1 MHDFDFL
8 QPTSVAEASRLLAK
22 LGEDCRVIAGG
33 TALMLG
39 LRQRMLAPTHLVS
52 LAGIEALRGLHF
64 DPASGLRIGALVRH
78 AELAASPLVL
88 RHYPVLAGMA
98 QRMANPQVRNQGTV
112 GGNLC
117 YADPSTDP
125 PGCLMAL
132 DAQIVLASARGE
144 RLLGIEDFLVD
155 YYATALEGDEIVSEI
170 RVPHMGEGDAR
181 RSGVYTRF
189 LRTAAEHRPLASVA
203 LVARTANGIC
213 RDARLVVGA
222 STPIPVRQR
231 RAEDFLEGRAITWA
245 VAAEAG
251 EIVAAD
257 IKPVSDLRGSADFRR
272 EMVRV
277 NVRRTVAELFGL
289 DLAQEQGALA

>member
-8 QPTSVAEASRLLAK
+8 QPTSVAEASRLLAE

-39 LRQRMLAPTHLVS
+39 MRQRMLAPTHLVS
-52 LAGIEALRGLHF
+52 LAGIEALHGLDFDPERGL
-64 DPASGLRIGALVRH
+64 RMGALVRH
-78 AELAASPLVL
+78 AELAQSPLVA

-98 QRMANPQVRNQGTV
+98 RRMANPQVRNQGTV

-132 DAQIVLASARGE
+132 GAQVVLASARGE
-144 RLLGIEDFLVD
+144 RVLDIEDFLVD

-170 RVPHMGEGDAR
+170 HVPPMGHGTGLR
-181 RSGVYTRF
+181 RGVYTRF

-203 LVARTANGIC
+203 LVAHTAGGVC

-222 STPIPVRQR
+222 STPIPTRLR
-231 RAEDFLEGRAITWA
+231 RAEAFLEGRVINWT

-251 EIVAAD
+251 DIVAAD
-257 IKPVSDLRGSADFRR
+257 ITPVSDTRGSADFRR

-277 NVRRTVAELFGL
+277 NARRTVAELFGL
-289 DLAQEQGALA
+289 DMAMEQGGLA